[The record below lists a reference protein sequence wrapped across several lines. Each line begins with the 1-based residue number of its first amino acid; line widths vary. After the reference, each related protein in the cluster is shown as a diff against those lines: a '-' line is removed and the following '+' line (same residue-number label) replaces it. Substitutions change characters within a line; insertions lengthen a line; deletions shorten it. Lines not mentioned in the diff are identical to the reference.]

1 MRELADV
8 CACLRPQGGGSPNKS
23 LSGARADRSND
34 MNTQQ
39 TSDDMAR
46 PTTRPGSRR
55 LDSIL
60 RTLTV
65 AVALIVF
72 GVSAPIAFADHM
84 GNHERGEAEVAECG
98 KTASEAT
105 GTPEITT
112 VDPLRAS
119 IHRHGPRND

>member
-1 MRELADV
+1 
-8 CACLRPQGGGSPNKS
+8 
-23 LSGARADRSND
+23 

-46 PTTRPGSRR
+46 QTDRPGTRR
-55 LDSIL
+55 LDSFL

-72 GVSAPIAFADHM
+72 GVSAPMALADHM
-84 GNHERGEAEVAECG
+84 GNHERGPAESAECG
-98 KTASEAT
+98 KAASEAT
-105 GTPEITT
+105 EITS

>member
-1 MRELADV
+1 
-8 CACLRPQGGGSPNKS
+8 
-23 LSGARADRSND
+23 
-34 MNTQQ
+34 MNTQH

-46 PTTRPGSRR
+46 PTTRTGSRR

-65 AVALIVF
+65 AIALLVF
-72 GVSAPIAFADHM
+72 GVSAPMALADHM
-84 GNHERGEAEVAECG
+84 GNHERGEAETADCG
-98 KTASEAT
+98 KAPSEAT

-112 VDPLRAS
+112 VDAFHAS